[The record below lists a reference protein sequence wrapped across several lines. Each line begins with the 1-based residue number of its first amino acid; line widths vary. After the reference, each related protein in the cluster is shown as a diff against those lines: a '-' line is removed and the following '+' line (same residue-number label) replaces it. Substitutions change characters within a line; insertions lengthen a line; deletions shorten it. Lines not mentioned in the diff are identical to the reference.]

1 MRKLVAVSCALL
13 VLTMLPALLSAQGFG
28 GRKKTIVLERKLPA
42 AAKLPGSSFS
52 VKVVA
57 QNPQYMDVAQK
68 LQSVVET
75 QMIRFNSDL
84 SPTDDKPDAT
94 IAIRVL
100 NYNLTQKAESDLA
113 ASSLTHI
120 GKSSNRNQQQQ
131 QQPTATRV
139 TGNLAV
145 TYQART
151 RAGATIDAEPIEVK
165 FMQVFDSTSETVS
178 KTKELFSKIP
188 HPGRKSG
195 QDDDT
200 PHTMGDVE
208 QLLVNR
214 MADRVAA
221 RLVNTNEHVPV
232 YLARGKLDDNNRY
245 AEAGQWTQFVE
256 NLEML
261 APLPSAEDD
270 AYRLYNIGVGNEA
283 LGYKAETSASARR
296 YFQQAV
302 LYYRKAGDAN
312 TKEKYFI
319 EPVNRIEIALEHYK
333 TLAAPAKAA
342 PAKAA
347 PAPAPSKAAPAKQG
361 NGK

>member
-1 MRKLVAVSCALL
+1 M
-13 VLTMLPALLSAQGFG
+13 LSAQGFG
-28 GRKKTIVLERKLPA
+28 GRKKTIVLQRKLPA

-100 NYNLTQKAESDLA
+100 NYNLTQKAEADLG

-120 GKSSNRNQQQQ
+120 GTSSNRNQ

-145 TYQART
+145 TYQARA

-165 FMQVFDSTSETVS
+165 FMQVFDSTSEAVS
-178 KTKELFSKIP
+178 KTKELFGKIP

-195 QDDDT
+195 RDDDT

-208 QLLVNR
+208 QLLVSR

-232 YLARGKLDDNNRY
+232 LLARGKLDDNNRY

-283 LGYKAETSASARR
+283 LGYKAETTASARR

-342 PAKAA
+342 PAPGKAA
-347 PAPAPSKAAPAKQG
+347 AAPSKAVPAPSKAAPAKQG

>member
-1 MRKLVAVSCALL
+1 M
-13 VLTMLPALLSAQGFG
+13 MLAQGFG
-28 GRKKTIVLERKLPA
+28 GRKKTIVLERRLPA

-52 VKVVA
+52 VKVAA
-57 QNPQYMDVAQK
+57 QNPQYMDVAQE

-75 QMIRFNSDL
+75 QMIRYNSDL
-84 SPTDDKPDAT
+84 SPADDKPDAT

-100 NYNLTQKAESDLA
+100 NYNLTQRAESDLA
-113 ASSLTHI
+113 ATSLTHI
-120 GKSSNRNQQQQ
+120 GKNSNRGSQ
-131 QQPTATRV
+131 QQPAATRV

-165 FMQVFDSTSETVS
+165 FMQVFDSTSATIS

-208 QLLVNR
+208 QILVNR

-221 RLVNTNEHVPV
+221 RLVNTNERVPV
-232 YLARGKLDDNNRY
+232 FLARGKLDDNNRY

-256 NLEML
+256 NLEMM

-283 LGYKAETSASARR
+283 LGYKAETPTSARR

-302 LYYRKAGDAN
+302 LFYRKAGDAN

-333 TLAAPAKAA
+333 ILAAPAR
-342 PAKAA
+342 
-347 PAPAPSKAAPAKQG
+347 APSKARAKQG
-361 NGK
+361 KGK

>member
-1 MRKLVAVSCALL
+1 MRKLVAVSCVLL
-13 VLTMLPALLSAQGFG
+13 VPAMLPAQGFG

-113 ASSLTHI
+113 ASSLTHV
-120 GKSSNRNQQQQ
+120 GKSSNRNQQ

-178 KTKELFSKIP
+178 KTKELFGKIP

-221 RLVNTNEHVPV
+221 RLVNTNEHMPV
-232 YLARGKLDDNNRY
+232 LLARGKLDDNNRY

-283 LGYKAETSASARR
+283 LGYKAETPASARR

-342 PAKAA
+342 PAAAKSAPKA
-347 PAPAPSKAAPAKQG
+347 PVKQG

>member
-1 MRKLVAVSCALL
+1 MRTLVAFSCILL
-13 VLTMLPALLSAQGFG
+13 TPALIWGQGFG

-42 AAKLPGSSFS
+42 AAKLPGSSFN
-52 VKVVA
+52 VRVTP
-57 QNPQYMDVAQK
+57 QNPQYADVAEK

-75 QMIRFNSDL
+75 QMIRYNSDL
-84 SPTDDKPDAT
+84 SPSDDKPDAT

-100 NYNLTQKAESDLA
+100 NYNLTQKAETDLA
-113 ASSLTHI
+113 ASSLTHV
-120 GKSSNRNQQQQ
+120 GKNSNRNSQ

-165 FMQVFDSTSETVS
+165 FVQVFDSTSETVS

-188 HPGRKSG
+188 HPGRKSA

-214 MADRVAA
+214 MAERVAA

-232 YLARGKLDDNNRY
+232 QLARGKLDDNNRY
-245 AEAGQWTQFVE
+245 ADAGQWTQFVE
-256 NLEML
+256 NLEMM

-283 LGYKAETSASARR
+283 LGYKAETPTSARR
-296 YFQQAV
+296 YFEQAV

-319 EPVNRIEIALEHYK
+319 EPVNRIEVALEHYK
-333 TLAAPAKAA
+333 KLAAAPAKAV
-342 PAKAA
+342 PKAA
-347 PAPAPSKAAPAKQG
+347 PKQDK
-361 NGK
+361 GK

>member
-1 MRKLVAVSCALL
+1 M
-13 VLTMLPALLSAQGFG
+13 MLGQGFG

-42 AAKLPGSSFS
+42 AAKLPGSSFN
-52 VKVVA
+52 VKVAA
-57 QNPQYMDVAQK
+57 QNPQYMDVASK

-84 SPTDDKPDAT
+84 SSSEDKPDAT

-113 ASSLTHI
+113 ASSLSHV
-120 GKSSNRNQQQQ
+120 GKNKNSTG
-131 QQPTATRV
+131 QQPTANRV
-139 TGNLAV
+139 TGTLSV

-151 RAGATIDAEPIEVK
+151 RAGTTIDAEPIEVK
-165 FMQVFDSTSETVS
+165 FQQVFDSTSETVS

-188 HPGRKSG
+188 HPGRKSA

-208 QLLVNR
+208 ELLVNR
-214 MADRVAA
+214 MAERIAA
-221 RLVNTNEHVPV
+221 RLVNTNERVPV
-232 YLARGKLDDNNRY
+232 FLARGKLDDNNRY
-245 AEAGQWTQFVE
+245 ADAGQWTQFVE
-256 NLEML
+256 NLEMM
-261 APLPSAEDD
+261 APLPSTEDD

-283 LGYKAETSASARR
+283 LGYKAESPAGARR
-296 YFQQAV
+296 YFEQAV

-333 TLAAPAKAA
+333 RLAAPAPAKAA
-342 PAKAA
+342 PKAPAA
-347 PAPAPSKAAPAKQG
+347 PSNQGKSK
-361 NGK
+361 

>member
-1 MRKLVAVSCALL
+1 MRKLVVFSCMVFVPAM
-13 VLTMLPALLSAQGFG
+13 MLAQGFG

-42 AAKLPGSSFS
+42 AAKLPGSSFN
-52 VKVVA
+52 VKVTA
-57 QNPQYMDVAQK
+57 TNPQYMDVASK

-75 QMIRFNSDL
+75 QMIRFNTDL
-84 SPTDDKPDAT
+84 SQSDDKPDAT

-113 ASSLTHI
+113 ASSLSHVT
-120 GKSSNRNQQQQ
+120 KNSNRNG
-131 QQPTATRV
+131 QQPTANRV

-165 FMQVFDSTSETVS
+165 FQQVFDSTSETVS
-178 KTKELFSKIP
+178 KTKELFGKIP
-188 HPGRKSG
+188 HPGRKSA

-214 MADRVAA
+214 MAERVAA

-232 YLARGKLDDNNRY
+232 LLARGKLDDNNY
-245 AEAGQWTQFVE
+245 ADAGQWTQFVE
-256 NLEML
+256 NLEMM
-261 APLPSAEDD
+261 APLPSSEDD
-270 AYRLYNIGVGNEA
+270 AYRLYNIGLGNEA
-283 LGYKAETSASARR
+283 LGYKAESPAGARC
-296 YFQQAV
+296 YFEQAV

-312 TKEKYFI
+312 TKE
-319 EPVNRIEIALEHYK
+319 
-333 TLAAPAKAA
+333 
-342 PAKAA
+342 
-347 PAPAPSKAAPAKQG
+347 
-361 NGK
+361 